1 MEEEIFTGPDGAL
14 SDRPDYRLYC
24 LGDDR
29 KIARSDWIDAQNDVE
44 AVAIARSMKKSVDCE
59 IWKGDRLV
67 AVVPAMK
74 KRA

>member
-1 MEEEIFTGPDGAL
+1 MEEEVYTWSTGSCGEPE
-14 SDRPDYRLYC
+14 YRLYC
-24 LGDDR
+24 LNDEG
-29 KIARSDWIDAQNDVE
+29 KIARADWIDAQNDVE
-44 AVAIARSMKKSVDCE
+44 AITIARSMRKSVDCE